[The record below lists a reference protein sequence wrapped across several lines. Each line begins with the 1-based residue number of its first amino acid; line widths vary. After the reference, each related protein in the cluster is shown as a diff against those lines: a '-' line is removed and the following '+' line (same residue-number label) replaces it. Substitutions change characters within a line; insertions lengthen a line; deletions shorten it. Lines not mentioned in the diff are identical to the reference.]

1 MNNYTSNINDFIHH
15 ISSIDHEPVSNLLY
29 ARTSRPLLDS
39 VYAATEVS
47 TQLQINRDL
56 TEIRNFTDVPNS
68 KPYEILHNN
77 IKNGLTSLKRHR
89 ERMEIEISD
98 RPLQVYCSGLE
109 HIVNQ
114 YAIKPSFPSE
124 CVDDDCGQEQTTIS
138 DMQCFEEN
146 NCTLVINTNYFINI
160 YSFKLI

>member
-89 ERMEIEISD
+89 ERIEI
-98 RPLQVYCSGLE
+98 
-109 HIVNQ
+109 H
-114 YAIKPSFPSE
+114 
-124 CVDDDCGQEQTTIS
+124 CGKI
-138 DMQCFEEN
+138 CIN
-146 NCTLVINTNYFINI
+146 TLVYVYILFHCILLSSVEFLSFIH
-160 YSFKLI
+160 L